1 MSTFFYEISSLLCF
15 IIVFLANRAIKI
27 EVDTTVQLN
36 MMPMTYLSNRH
47 FANGFEY
54 FKYCFIL
61 LTLLEVLL
69 MPDILA
75 IPVQFALLALIIID
89 VTNYT
94 MRINR
99 LQGPAK
105 DNNFQS

>member
-15 IIVFLANRAIKI
+15 IVVFVTNRAIKN

-47 FANGFEY
+47 FANGLEY
-54 FKYCFIL
+54 YKYFFLL

-105 DNNFQS
+105 DTHFQS